1 MTFQGGLSFF
11 NRQLIVDFAAA
22 QRMPGMYQ
30 ATVFATAGGLMTWA
44 PDLVD
49 QFRVAAEYVDQIL
62 KGAKAGDLPI
72 RYPARYFLTLNNSAA
87 RNLGLIFP
95 PALLSKADRVLP

>member
-1 MTFQGGLSFF
+1 LTVTPSL
-11 NRQLIVDFAAA
+11 AAA
-22 QRMPGMYQ
+22 SWASAR
-30 ATVFATAGGLMTWA
+30 A
-44 PDLVD
+44 PDIVD
-49 QFRVAAEYVDQIL
+49 QFRAAAGYVDQIL

-72 RYPARYFLTLNNSAA
+72 RYPARYYLTLNNTTA